1 MKRINRLFSVVGG
14 VVLLSL
20 LVVANVWA
28 FGVGNVDGVWQVAE
42 DGGGASCDGW
52 ASAGIQAFSD
62 TYPTIQSS
70 GGNLTD
76 ENRTAYG
83 RPYGQ
88 SRCPDSWTNFKL
100 QSGFGFNGINGP
112 VSGLN
117 VDVPF
122 YLGSFTH
129 YNNPIYSASNSLDWV
144 DLSLT
149 VPIDCDGN
157 GSTDTS
163 FSFEPRFY
171 LDETPNGD
179 SSCPYKPGDP
189 VNSNG
194 CADAVTIVQ
203 PATTTFVCESVQ
215 YTVNIYGFTS
225 NANCSTVFDQNAVA
239 TQYITKE
246 QATNNACL
254 WAEIDA
260 PVADAS
266 VSKSCLGFDGA
277 DPYYTVTVTN
287 AGPGTSLGAKIV
299 DTLPGGVSFK
309 SYTSTRTVGGTAT
322 EMGSCSI
329 SGQTLSCQLNAA
341 LPETTTDPTA
351 KWEVRVNVNY
361 AAGADWT
368 NNVVLTTTSTDP
380 NTANN
385 TASATCQGVADLSV
399 TKSDGDY
406 NADPYPYVG
415 DAFKYTVTVTNKAGS
430 AYAKGVVMV
439 DTLDAYLEYLSDDGN
454 AAWPITINGVNAG
467 SVCSWVDNGI
477 DPVGAGGTLTC
488 QLGDIPGG
496 QSKVVEFWTRVQPGG
511 PTAGIIEIGDSCT
524 TADSSDVCN
533 VVNVTTQS
541 LETATENNSASEPKD
556 VGAPTAVV
564 LSDFKAIGKPLKIK
578 LEWTTESE
586 FEVAGFNLY
595 RAKSAEGDRV
605 LITPTMIPIQGTDT
619 TGFTYIY
626 KDKGLKANKVYYYW
640 LETIDTNGNSELFG
654 PVSAKVKPQ

>member
-1 MKRINRLFSVVGG
+1 
-14 VVLLSL
+14 
-20 LVVANVWA
+20 
-28 FGVGNVDGVWQVAE
+28 
-42 DGGGASCDGW
+42 
-52 ASAGIQAFSD
+52 
-62 TYPTIQSS
+62 
-70 GGNLTD
+70 
-76 ENRTAYG
+76 
-83 RPYGQ
+83 
-88 SRCPDSWTNFKL
+88 
-100 QSGFGFNGINGP
+100 
-112 VSGLN
+112 
-117 VDVPF
+117 
-122 YLGSFTH
+122 
-129 YNNPIYSASNSLDWV
+129 V

-171 LDETPNGD
+171 LDETVNNARP
-179 SSCPYKPGDP
+179 CPYKPGDP
-189 VNSNG
+189 VNANG

-203 PATTTFVCESVQ
+203 PATTTFVCSSVE

-225 NANCSTVFDQNAVA
+225 NSNCSTVFDQNAVA

-260 PVADAS
+260 PVADAG

-277 DPYYTVTVTN
+277 APYYTLTVTN
-287 AGPGTSLGAKIV
+287 AGPGTALGAKIV
-299 DTLPGGVSFK
+299 DTLPSGVAFK

-329 SGQTLSCQLNAA
+329 SGQTLTCQLNAA
-341 LPETTTDPTA
+341 LPETTTDPTS
-351 KWEVRVNVNY
+351 KWELRVNVDY
-361 AAGADWT
+361 AAGTDWT
-368 NNVVLTTTSTDP
+368 NNVVLTTTSHDP
-380 NTANN
+380 NSANN
-385 TASATCQGVADLSV
+385 TASATCQAVADLSV

-406 NADPYPYVG
+406 TAPYPYVG
-415 DAFKYTVTVTNKAGS
+415 DAFKYTITVTNKAGS
-430 AYAKGVVMV
+430 AYAKNVVMV

-454 AAWPITINGVNAG
+454 PAWPITINGVNAS

-477 DPVGAGGTLTC
+477 NPVGAGGTITC
-488 QLGDIPGG
+488 QLGDIAGG

-524 TADSSDVCN
+524 VADSSDVCN

-541 LETATENNSASEPKD
+541 LETVTDNNTASEPKD

-564 LSDFKAIGKPLKIK
+564 LSEFKAIGKPLKIK
-578 LEWTTESE
+578 LEWTTASESE
-586 FEVAGFNLY
+586 VVGFNLY
-595 RAKSAEGDRV
+595 RAKSVDGARV
-605 LITPTMIPIQGTDT
+605 KLNSTLIPMQGTDT

-640 LETIDTNGNSELFG
+640 LETIDIYGTSQVVG
-654 PVSAKVKPQ
+654 PESARVKPQ

>member
-1 MKRINRLFSVVGG
+1 MKSIHRLFSVIGA

-28 FGVGNVDGVWQVAE
+28 FGVGNVDGVWGVAE

-52 ASAGIQAFSD
+52 ASAGIPAFSSS
-62 TYPTIQSS
+62 TPSIQSS

-76 ENRTAYG
+76 ENRIGYG
-83 RPYGQ
+83 TPSG
-88 SRCPDSWTNFKL
+88 SWGCPTTWTNFKL

-129 YNNPIYSASNSLDWV
+129 YNNPIQSSQDSLDWV

-163 FSFEPRFY
+163 FSFDPRFY
-171 LDETPNGD
+171 LDETVNNARP
-179 SSCPYKPGDP
+179 CPYKPGDP
-189 VNSNG
+189 VNANG

-203 PATTTFVCESVQ
+203 PATTTFVCSSVE

-225 NANCSTVFDQNAVA
+225 NSNCSTVFDQNAVA

-260 PVADAS
+260 PVADAG
-266 VSKSCLGFDGA
+266 VSKSCLGFDGDA
-277 DPYYTVTVTN
+277 PYYTLTVTN
-287 AGPGTSLGAKIV
+287 AGPGTALGAKIV
-299 DTLPGGVSFK
+299 DTLPGGVAFK
-309 SYTSTRTVGGTAT
+309 SYSSIRTVGGTAT

-329 SGQTLSCQLNAA
+329 SGQTLTCQLNAA
-341 LPETTTDPTA
+341 LPETTTDPTS
-351 KWEVRVNVNY
+351 KWEVRVNVDY
-361 AAGADWT
+361 AAGTDWT

-380 NTANN
+380 NPANN

-406 NADPYPYVG
+406 AAPYPYVG
-415 DAFKYTVTVTNKAGS
+415 DAFKYTITVTNKAGS
-430 AYAKGVVMV
+430 AYAKNVVMV

-454 AAWPITINGVNAG
+454 PAWPITINGVNAG

-477 DPVGAGGTLTC
+477 NPVGAGGTLTC
-488 QLGDIPGG
+488 QLGDIAGG

-524 TADSSDVCN
+524 VADSSDVCN

-541 LETATENNSASEPKD
+541 LETVTDNNTASEPKD

-564 LSDFKAIGKPLKIK
+564 LSEFKAIGKPLKIK
-578 LEWTTESE
+578 LEWTTASE
-586 FEVAGFNLY
+586 FEVVGFNLY
-595 RAKSAEGDRV
+595 RAKSVDGERV
-605 LITPTMIPIQGTDT
+605 QINSTLIPMQGTDT

-640 LETIDTNGNSELFG
+640 LETIDIYGTSQIVG
-654 PVSAKVKPQ
+654 PESARVKSQ

>member
-28 FGVGNVDGVWQVAE
+28 FGVGNVDGVWGVAE
-42 DGGGASCDGW
+42 DGDGATCDGW
-52 ASAGIQAFSD
+52 ASAGIPAFSA
-62 TYPTIQSS
+62 TLPSIQSS

-76 ENRTAYG
+76 ENRIGYG
-83 RPYGQ
+83 TPSGL
-88 SRCPDSWTNFKL
+88 SGCPDSWTNFKL
-100 QSGFGFNGINGP
+100 QSGFGFNGIDGP

-129 YNNPIYSASNSLDWV
+129 YNNPIQSPQNSLDWV

-171 LDETPNGD
+171 LDETVNNARP
-179 SSCPYKPGDP
+179 CPYKPGDP
-189 VNSNG
+189 VNANG

-203 PATTTFVCESVQ
+203 PATTTFICSSVE

-225 NANCSTVFDQNAVA
+225 NSNCSTVFDQNAVA

-260 PVADAS
+260 PVADAG
-266 VSKSCLGFDGA
+266 VSKSCLGFNGA
-277 DPYYTVTVTN
+277 APYYTLTVTN
-287 AGPGTSLGAKIV
+287 AGPGTALGAKIV
-299 DTLPGGVSFK
+299 DTLPSGVAFK

-329 SGQTLSCQLNAA
+329 SGQTLTCQLNAA
-341 LPETTTDPTA
+341 LPETTTDPTS
-351 KWEVRVNVNY
+351 KWEVRVNVDY
-361 AAGADWT
+361 AAGTDWT

-380 NTANN
+380 NSANN

-406 NADPYPYVG
+406 TAPYPYVG
-415 DAFKYTVTVTNKAGS
+415 DAFKYTITVTNKAGS
-430 AYAKGVVMV
+430 AYAKNVVMV

-454 AAWPITINGVNAG
+454 PAWPITINGVNAS

-477 DPVGAGGTLTC
+477 NPVGAGGTITC
-488 QLGDIPGG
+488 QLGDIAGG

-524 TADSSDVCN
+524 VADSSDVCN

-541 LETATENNSASEPKD
+541 LETVTDNNTASEPKD

-564 LSDFKAIGKPLKIK
+564 LSEFKAIGKPLKIK
-578 LEWTTESE
+578 LEWTTASESE
-586 FEVAGFNLY
+586 VVGFNLY
-595 RAKSAEGDRV
+595 RAKSVDGERV
-605 LITPTMIPIQGTDT
+605 KLNSTLIPMQGTDT

-640 LETIDTNGNSELFG
+640 LETIDIYGTSQVVG
-654 PVSAKVKPQ
+654 PESARVKPQ